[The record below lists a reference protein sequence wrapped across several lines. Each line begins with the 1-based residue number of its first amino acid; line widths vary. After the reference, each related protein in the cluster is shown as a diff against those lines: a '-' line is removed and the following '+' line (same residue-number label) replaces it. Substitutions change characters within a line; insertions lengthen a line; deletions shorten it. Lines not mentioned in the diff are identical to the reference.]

1 MSRDDLFD
9 DDPPEEKSA
18 PEKPDVA
25 EDADE
30 EFFFEITDDDSGTDE
45 SPAEQ
50 PVAGEPLVDEPMVE
64 EPSLEMRKTTG
75 GSSQRILMLLLL
87 LVVLIAAGYFF
98 MGDLLLPPAPEPA
111 ITVKTSQPQK
121 MKIPQ
126 RKQVEQEQQA
136 VKEVVMPAERVA
148 EENAPVPPEKAVS
161 DATVAGSSPV
171 DNTEP
176 LAAATEASGQQ
187 EEGEVAADSAEPAE
201 VAQAEPVAETSE
213 PVAEKSEPIAEK
225 SEPIAEKSEPMAGE
239 APAVAVST
247 SEKPPAPVAPAASDY
262 VLQVGAFVVDS
273 NLEITLDKVKKLGF
287 DPVVLERRKS
297 TTMTRLRVGAYPE
310 PVAREKLQELQQLIA
325 SAFLLHEEQQMVL
338 YAGSYYNV
346 NRARSMADKLFQHD
360 IRIEEE
366 PVEIQVP
373 MKIVRFGKFHDS
385 AAASVVAGQAKKSG
399 LDVLVVKRN

>member
-50 PVAGEPLVDEPMVE
+50 PVAGEPLVDESMVE

-213 PVAEKSEPIAEK
+213 PVAET

-310 PVAREKLQELQQLIA
+310 PVAREKLQALQQLIS